1 MRREAR
7 EERNGERGWIWC
19 HSNVP
24 KVGKNLMGLLL
35 PKPTPPLW
43 SREQA
48 AVLSEGD
55 DVGIVGGVV
64 TAVVACAEEVRA

>member
-7 EERNGERGWIWC
+7 EKKRRTWVGYWD

-48 AVLSEGD
+48 AVLSH
-55 DVGIVGGVV
+55 
-64 TAVVACAEEVRA
+64 

>member
-1 MRREAR
+1 MRRAR
-7 EERNGERGWIWC
+7 EKEKTEDVGD
-19 HSNVP
+19 SNVP

-48 AVLSEGD
+48 AVLSH
-55 DVGIVGGVV
+55 
-64 TAVVACAEEVRA
+64 